1 MDKPSSKIIVSKDG
15 PYIVSGGIPLA
26 IQTIIPNQDGD
37 SWDWKQGRSFE
48 LSSSY
53 KLCRC
58 GHSKHKPFCDDT
70 HAKIGFDGTET
81 ATRALHAEQAE
92 TYDGPTLTL
101 IDAEDLCAGARFCH
115 PGGRIWSLIRNT
127 DDPKARELAVREAKH
142 CPSGRLVLHDKK
154 TGDVI
159 ESQLPPSIG
168 VVEDPAMA
176 CSGPLWVRGGIRVES
191 EDGTAYELRNRVTL
205 CRCGKSCNKP
215 FCDGSHTTVEFKD
228 GLV

>member
-1 MDKPSSKIIVSKDG
+1 MSRNG
-15 PYIVSGGIPLA
+15 PYIVSGDVPLS

-37 SWDWKQGRSFE
+37 SWDWKQGKSFE
-48 LSSSY
+48 LRSNY

-81 ATRALHAEQAE
+81 ATRALHVEQAE

-101 IDAEDLCAGARFCH
+101 SDAEELCASARFCH
-115 PGGRIWSLIRNT
+115 PGGQIWSLIEHT
-127 DDPKARELAVREAKH
+127 DDPEARELAIREAKH
-142 CPSGRLVLHDKK
+142 CPSGRLVLRDKK
-154 TGDVI
+154 RADEI
-159 ESQLPPSIG
+159 ESLFPPSIG
-168 VVEDPAMA
+168 VIEDPAMA

-191 EDGTAYELRNRVTL
+191 EHGTAYERRNRVTL
-205 CRCGKSCNKP
+205 CRCGTSSNKP
-215 FCDGSHTTVEFKD
+215 FCDGNHVKVKFAD